1 VVRNGTQTGPKR
13 YTLASVCLP
22 AYSRVVEL
30 SAGEQT
36 VCRMLSG
43 VPAPLTPGL
52 LAVARR
58 HRVHYLLAAGVW
70 AGASGEPAAALQR
83 ELRQAAAFDA
93 WDEQDLTQLLDAL
106 AAAGIDALLM
116 KGGALAHMVYDAP
129 HLRARVDTDVLLRR
143 EQLEAAEQVLAAH
156 GWSRPPEM
164 DFELAAAQR
173 HYVKAASASR
183 QLLLDVH
190 WRIANPRTFSDALS
204 FDELR
209 IRAVPVPAL
218 GRAARAPRAV
228 DAVFLACV
236 HRVAHHD
243 DEVDLLWLWD
253 IHLLVSRFSAEDEE
267 EFVSLAV
274 RVHMMAVCVRGI
286 DLVATAFATPGAA
299 ALASRLRAA
308 GAGRPE
314 PASRF
319 LDGARPIATLRADLA
334 AVPDWR
340 MSLRLLGER
349 LTPSPDYMRTR
360 YPRWP
365 RALLWLAYVD
375 RLVRGFPRWFRRSR
389 PRDGGPPTP

>member
-1 VVRNGTQTGPKR
+1 M
-13 YTLASVCLP
+13 
-22 AYSRVVEL
+22 EL
-30 SAGEQT
+30 SPGEQA

-43 VPAPLTPGL
+43 VPTPLTPEL
-52 LAVARR
+52 LALARR

-70 AGASGEPAAALQR
+70 AGASGDPGAALQR

-93 WDEQDLTQLLDAL
+93 WDEQDLTGLLDAL
-106 AAAGIDALLM
+106 AAAGIDTMLM
-116 KGGALAHMVYDAP
+116 KGGALAYMIYDAP
-129 HLRARVDTDVLLRR
+129 HLRARVDTDLLLRR
-143 EQLEAAEQVLAAH
+143 EQLEAAEQVFAAH
-156 GWSRPPEM
+156 GWSRPPEA

-173 HYVKAASASR
+173 HYVKPAPASR
-183 QLLLDVH
+183 RLLLDVH

-209 IRAVPVPAL
+209 LRAVPVPAL

-253 IHLLVSRFSAEDEE
+253 IHLLVSRLSAEEE
-267 EFVSLAV
+267 EDLVSLAA
-274 RVHMMAVCVRGI
+274 RTGMTGVCVRGI
-286 DLVATAFATPGAA
+286 DLVATAFGTPGAA

-308 GAGRPE
+308 GDGRPE

-319 LDGARPIATLRADLA
+319 LDGVRPVTTLRADLA
-334 AVPDWR
+334 VAPGWR
-340 MSLRLLGER
+340 MPLRLLGER
-349 LTPSPDYMRTR
+349 VTPSPDYMRTI

-365 RALLWLAYVD
+365 RGLLWLAYLD
-375 RLVRGFPRWFRRSR
+375 RLVRGTPKWFRRSR
-389 PRDGGPPTP
+389 PR